1 MIYAINLLLLGRAF
15 LFGCAGFWSS
25 GFRGRLGRWGFL
37 GSGRATRVDQVKSV
51 FSVEWELTNR
61 RLSCGAESYVNA
73 AVLGKSQNFGVLA
86 ELRLLRRGDV
96 LVLVNGLLDLLR
108 THGLF
113 FTQALGFNGVG

>member
-73 AVLGKSQNFGVLA
+73 AVMFWSWSMACLTCSGLMDCSSPRPWVSMASAETPLA
-86 ELRLLRRGDV
+86 TR
-96 LVLVNGLLDLLR
+96 
-108 THGLF
+108 
-113 FTQALGFNGVG
+113 